1 MRFTPSSQALRMASW
16 IAEMESGMIDVVE
29 MCQLEEPRSENTC
42 ERAGMHLSVEGSLEA
57 VSDIIKIAAV
67 SLDCG
72 DDMVPDF

>member
-1 MRFTPSSQALRMASW
+1 
-16 IAEMESGMIDVVE
+16 MIDVVE